1 MESPFTGGKARLE
14 KESMTMEYRKE
25 SFDITY
31 HYYVCEDTGEQ
42 FTNDEIDTLNQN
54 QVLNRYRAK
63 YGIPNPEE
71 IKLLKSKYGLSS
83 AKMSIIL
90 GLGANGYRNFENG
103 EMPSA
108 SIGKYL
114 RLAEDPHEFLKL
126 INLSKD
132 QFSQQEYEDILKKA
146 QSLVQRYEHEH
157 FVRELELDVFPSKLP
172 NINNGF
178 RVPSLPRVG
187 YMIQYLVKELNP
199 FTTLLNKLLFYADF
213 DHFKHQGSGISG
225 IIYKAYKWGPV
236 PTNYGGLYNIVCNN
250 QYVEVD
256 EVAFPEYAGN
266 RFCYKKDIDMNEFRR
281 YISETEQKT
290 LDKVISNFKS
300 FSTAEIVEKSHEEA
314 AWLKNQDTS
323 SEISYEY
330 SFDLKNI
337 D

>member
-1 MESPFTGGKARLE
+1 
-14 KESMTMEYRKE
+14 MEYRKE

-31 HYYVCEDTGEQ
+31 HYYVCEDTEEQ

-54 QVLNRYRAK
+54 QVLNKYRAK
-63 YGIPNPEE
+63 HGIPNPEE

-83 AKMSIIL
+83 AKMSLIL
-90 GLGANGYRNFENG
+90 GLGVNGYRNFESG

-126 INLSKD
+126 VHLSKE
-132 QFSQQEYEDILKKA
+132 QFTAKDYEDILTKA
-146 QSLVQRYEHEH
+146 QALAQNYEYDQ
-157 FVRELELDVFPSKLP
+157 FMQELELDIFPNKLP

-178 RVPSLPRVG
+178 RAPCLRKIG
-187 YMIQYLVKELNP
+187 FMIQYLAKAHSP

-213 DHFKHQGSGISG
+213 DHFKHHGSGISG
-225 IIYKAYKWGPV
+225 ITYKAYKWGPV

-250 QYVEVD
+250 QYVQVD

-266 RFCYKKDIDMNEFRR
+266 RFCYKKDIEMNEFRK

-290 LDKVISNFKS
+290 LDKVISSFKA
-300 FSTAEIVEKSHEEA
+300 FSTAEIVEKSHEET
-314 AWLKNQDTS
+314 AWIKNQETS
-323 SEISYEY
+323 AEISYEY
-330 SFDLKNI
+330 SFDLINI